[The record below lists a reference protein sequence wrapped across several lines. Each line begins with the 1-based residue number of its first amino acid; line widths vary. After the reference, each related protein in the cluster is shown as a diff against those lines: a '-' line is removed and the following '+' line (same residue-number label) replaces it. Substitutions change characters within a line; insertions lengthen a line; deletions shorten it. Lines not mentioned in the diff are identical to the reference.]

1 MPILYESYQDNP
13 GAYFYERS
21 FQQGQGMGWPR
32 TVLLGIG
39 AAAGVLGTAGLI
51 HMAKG
56 GKPGEGP
63 RGWTR
68 TAILSAGALGG
79 TLVTAGIIHLAKAPE
94 APEALSLVEEV

>member
-1 MPILYESYQDNP
+1 MPILYESYQENP
-13 GAYFYERS
+13 GAYFYER

-51 HMAKG
+51 HLVKG
-56 GKPGEGP
+56 GRPEAGP
-63 RGWTR
+63 KGWTR

-79 TLVTAGIIHLAKAPE
+79 TLATAGIIHLARAPV
-94 APEALSLVEEV
+94 ALSLRDELVEEI